1 MGAET
6 SSLPNKAPRA
16 ISVCHHKSSLLWFF
30 LEMLNL
36 ALGATSRAAGDR
48 HGHSSETGTA
58 LL

>member
-30 LEMLNL
+30 SEMLNV
-36 ALGATSRAAGDR
+36 ALGATQQSGW
-48 HGHSSETGTA
+48 
-58 LL
+58 